1 MQGGL
6 LYHKIQTLDQES
18 LIDSITHYCFLIAVN
33 EVSLPV
39 VKSLIYSKIYEHIAE
54 RVAQL
59 TTIIINKSTCLQGHQ
74 TGNLLFEIFSTVLMT
89 KVTAYSKFFVD
100 LSPFI

>member
-1 MQGGL
+1 M
-6 LYHKIQTLDQES
+6 YHKIQTLDQES

-59 TTIIINKSTCLQGHQ
+59 QQ
-74 TGNLLFEIFSTVLMT
+74 LLST
-89 KVTAYSKFFVD
+89 KVHVCKVIKLATYYLKYLVLF
-100 LSPFI
+100 